1 MEKKSFFQN
10 RGAGYYLALPAL
22 ALGVLAYVFYA
33 KNGITEF
40 NPSLSQKAIIAVF
53 VGAGLCAVSLVY
65 EWKPIK
71 YLAYLAYLYA
81 FMAFL
86 NSQITYI
93 VNVFVSIDGSTF
105 STGFLL
111 TAASFVLAM
120 ILALVSAILTKS
132 RRDAA

>member
-1 MEKKSFFQN
+1 MEKNRFFEK

-22 ALGVLAYVFYA
+22 VLGILAYALYA

-40 NPSLSQKAIIAVF
+40 NPALSQKAIIAAF

-65 EWKPIK
+65 ERKPVK

-93 VNVFVSIDGSTF
+93 ANVFVSIDGSTF
-105 STGFLL
+105 SAGFLL
-111 TAASFVLAM
+111 TAISFLLAA
-120 ILALVSAILTKS
+120 ITALVSAALTKD
-132 RRDAA
+132 RRAAA

>member
-1 MEKKSFFQN
+1 MKKSFFQG
-10 RGAGYYLALPAL
+10 RGVGYYLALPAL
-22 ALGVLAYVFYA
+22 VLGVLAYVLYA

-40 NPSLSQKAIIAVF
+40 NPALSQKAIIAVF
-53 VGAGLCAVSLVY
+53 AGAALCAVSLAY
-65 EWKPIK
+65 ECRPVK

-105 STGFLL
+105 SAGFLM
-111 TAASFVLAM
+111 TAASFLLAA
-120 ILALVSAILTKS
+120 ILALVAAVLTKK
-132 RRDAA
+132 REAAV

>member
-1 MEKKSFFQN
+1 MEKKSFLAG
-10 RGAGYYLALPAL
+10 RGVGYYLALPAL
-22 ALGVLAYVFYA
+22 VFGVLAYVLYA

-53 VGAGLCAVSLVY
+53 VGAALCLVSLFF
-65 EWKPIK
+65 ECKPVK

-105 STGFLL
+105 SAGFILTAVSFLL
-111 TAASFVLAM
+111 AM
-120 ILALVSAILTKS
+120 LLALVAAILTKH
-132 RRDAA
+132 RGDAA

>member
-1 MEKKSFFQN
+1 MEKKPFLAG

-33 KNGITEF
+33 KHGITEF
-40 NPSLSQKAIIAVF
+40 NPALSQKAIAAVLA
-53 VGAGLCAVSLVY
+53 GAALCLVSLFF
-65 EWKPIK
+65 ERKPIK

-105 STGFLL
+105 SAGFLL
-111 TAASFVLAM
+111 TAVSFLLAM
-120 ILALVSAILTKS
+120 LLALVAAILTK
-132 RRDAA
+132 RRASAA

>member
-1 MEKKSFFQN
+1 MKKSFFQG

-22 ALGVLAYVFYA
+22 VLGVLAYVLYA

-40 NPSLSQKAIIAVF
+40 NPALSQKAIIAVF
-53 VGAGLCAVSLVY
+53 AGAVLCAVSLVY
-65 EWKPIK
+65 ELRPVK
-71 YLAYLAYLYA
+71 YLAYLVYLYA

-105 STGFLL
+105 SAGFLL
-111 TAASFVLAM
+111 TAVSFLLAA
-120 ILALVSAILTKS
+120 ILALVSAVLTKK
-132 RRDAA
+132 REDAA